1 MQSYDIAVVGGGMVG
16 LAFAAALKETT
27 LKVVVIEG
35 NELERELGESPELR
49 VSALSR
55 ASQNILQNLDAW
67 AGIESRRHQAYN
79 AMQVWD
85 RNGFGQIDFD
95 GDALMTDT
103 LGHLVENKVIQL
115 ALLEQIEKA
124 SNITLLTGTR
134 IRKLSRAN
142 DAAWLTLED
151 QEPVYAK
158 LIVGADGANSWTRAQ
173 VNIPLTTWDYN
184 HHAIVANIRTV
195 EPHQACARQIFN
207 PEGPLA
213 FLPLWQ
219 PDLCSI
225 VWSLPPE
232 RATELLAMDET
243 EFNKQLTVAFDG
255 RLGLCKVEGQRQA
268 FPLKMRYAR
277 SFAADR
283 VALIGDAAHTI
294 HPLAGQGVNLGLL
307 DAASLAQCVLENHHA
322 NKDLGTHA
330 NLRKFERWRK
340 AEAAVMISSME
351 GLKRLFSGGYP
362 AKRIFRDIGLT
373 LSNTLPG
380 LKQTF
385 IKRAMGLDGELPE
398 LAKLNS
404 TS

>member
-27 LKVVVIEG
+27 LKIVVIEG
-35 NELERELGESPELR
+35 NEINRELGDSPELR

-55 ASQNILQNLDAW
+55 ASQNILQNLDVW
-67 AGIESRRHQAYN
+67 PGIESRRHQRYD

-85 RNGFGQIDFD
+85 RNGFGHIDFD
-95 GDALMTDT
+95 AEALMTDS

-173 VNIPLTTWDYN
+173 VDIPLTTWDYN

-225 VWSLPPE
+225 VWSLPPD
-232 RATELLAMDET
+232 RATALLAMDDA

-277 SFAADR
+277 SFAAER

-307 DAASLAQCVLENHHA
+307 DAASLAQCVLENHRA
-322 NKDLGTHA
+322 NKDIGTHA
-330 NLRKFERWRK
+330 HLRKFERWRK

-351 GLKRLFSGGYP
+351 GLKRLFSGGHP
-362 AKRIFRDIGLT
+362 VKRIFRDIGLT

-385 IKRAMGLDGELPE
+385 IKRAMGLDGELPD
-398 LAKLNS
+398 LAKPAR
-404 TS
+404 TR

>member
-16 LAFAAALKETT
+16 LAFAAALKGST

-35 NELERELGESPELR
+35 NEIDRELGEQPDLR

-67 AGIESRRHQAYN
+67 SGIETRRKQAYS

-85 RNGFGQIDFD
+85 RDGFGCIDFD
-95 GDALMTDT
+95 GSALMTDT

-115 ALLEQIEKA
+115 ALLEQIDKA
-124 SNITLLTGTR
+124 ENITLLTGTK
-134 IRKLSRAN
+134 IGKLSRN
-142 DAAWLTLED
+142 GEAAWLTLD
-151 QEPVYAK
+151 GQDPVYAK
-158 LIVGADGANSWTRAQ
+158 LIVGADGANSWTRQQ
-173 VNIPLTTWDYN
+173 VNIPLVSWDYN
-184 HHAIVANIRTV
+184 HSAIVANIRTA
-195 EPHQACARQIFN
+195 EPHQNCARQIFN

-219 PDLCSI
+219 PDLSSI

-232 RATELLAMDET
+232 RAEALLAMNET
-243 EFNKQLTVAFDG
+243 EFNKTLTVAFDG
-255 RLGLCKVEGQRQA
+255 RLGVCQVEGARQS

-277 SFAADR
+277 SFADER

-307 DAASLAQCVLENHHA
+307 DAASLAQCVLANHQQQ
-322 NKDLGTHA
+322 KDIGAHR
-330 NLRKFERWRK
+330 NLREFERWRK

-351 GLKRLFSGGYP
+351 GLKRLFSGGHP
-362 AKRIFRDIGLT
+362 AKRLFRDVGLT
-373 LSNTLPG
+373 LSNMLPG
-380 LKQTF
+380 VKQQF

-398 LAKLNS
+398 LAK
-404 TS
+404 

>member
-27 LKVVVIEG
+27 LKIVVIEG
-35 NELERELGESPELR
+35 NDINRELGESPELR

-67 AGIESRRHQAYN
+67 KGIESRRHQSYN

-85 RNGFGQIDFD
+85 RNGFGHIDFD
-95 GDALMTDT
+95 SDALMTDS

-115 ALLEQIEKA
+115 ALLEQVEKA
-124 SNITLLTGTR
+124 SNITLLTATR
-134 IRKLSRAN
+134 INKLSRGK
-142 DAAWLTLED
+142 DAAWLTLEG

-158 LIVGADGANSWTRAQ
+158 LIVGADGANSWTRSQ

-195 EPHQACARQIFN
+195 EPHQSCARQIFN

-232 RATELLAMDET
+232 RATELLAMDES

-277 SFAADR
+277 SFAGER
-283 VALIGDAAHTI
+283 IALIGDAAHTI

-307 DAASLAQCVLENHHA
+307 DAASLAQCVLANYTASKDVGSHA
-322 NKDLGTHA
+322 H
-330 NLRKFERWRK
+330 LRQFERWRK
-340 AEAAVMISSME
+340 AEAATMISSME
-351 GLKRLFSGGYP
+351 GLKRLFSGGHP

-380 LKQTF
+380 LKQSF
-385 IKRAMGLDGELPE
+385 IKRAMGLEGELPE
-398 LAKLNS
+398 LAKS
-404 TS
+404 DYKR

>member
-16 LAFAAALKETT
+16 LAFAAALKGTA
-27 LKVVVIEG
+27 LKIVVIEG
-35 NELERELGESPELR
+35 HELERELGESPELR

-67 AGIESRRHQAYN
+67 TGIKSRRYQAYN

-85 RNGFGQIDFD
+85 RDGFGHIDFD

-134 IRKLSRAN
+134 VRKLTRSA
-142 DAAWLTLED
+142 DTACLTLED
-151 QEPVYAK
+151 KDPVFAK

-213 FLPLWQ
+213 FLPLWE
-219 PDLCSI
+219 PNLCSI

-232 RATELLAMDET
+232 RARALLAMDDA

-255 RLGLCKVEGQRQA
+255 RLGLCHVEGLRQA

-277 SFAADR
+277 SFASER

-307 DAASLAQCVLENHHA
+307 DAASLAQCVLENHLA
-322 NKDLGTHA
+322 NKDIGSHA
-330 NLRKFERWRK
+330 HLRKFERWRK
-340 AEAAVMISSME
+340 AEAAMMIANME
-351 GLKRLFSGGYP
+351 GLKRLFSGGHP
-362 AKRIFRDIGLT
+362 AKRLFRDIGLT

-380 LKQTF
+380 LKQGF
-385 IKRAMGLDGELPE
+385 IKRAMGLEGELPD
-398 LAKLNS
+398 LAKS
-404 TS
+404 PHTR

>member
-27 LKVVVIEG
+27 LKIVVIEG
-35 NELERELGESPELR
+35 NEFDRELGESPELR

-67 AGIESRRHQAYN
+67 TGIESRRYQAYN

-85 RNGFGQIDFD
+85 RNGFGHIEFD
-95 GDALMTDT
+95 GDGLMTDT

-134 IRKLSRAN
+134 IRKLTRGD

-158 LIVGADGANSWTRAQ
+158 LIVGADGANSWTRSQ
-173 VNIPLTTWDYN
+173 VDIPLTTWDYN

-195 EPHQACARQIFN
+195 EPHQSCARQIFN

-232 RATELLAMDET
+232 RATELLAMDDA

-255 RLGLCKVEGQRQA
+255 RLGLCKIEGQRQA

-277 SFAADR
+277 SFASDR
-283 VALIGDAAHTI
+283 VALIGDAA
-294 HPLAGQGVNLGLL
+294 PF
-307 DAASLAQCVLENHHA
+307 
-322 NKDLGTHA
+322 TH
-330 NLRKFERWRK
+330 
-340 AEAAVMISSME
+340 
-351 GLKRLFSGGYP
+351 
-362 AKRIFRDIGLT
+362 
-373 LSNTLPG
+373 
-380 LKQTF
+380 
-385 IKRAMGLDGELPE
+385 
-398 LAKLNS
+398 
-404 TS
+404 

>member
-16 LAFAAALKETT
+16 LAFAAALKGST

-35 NELERELGESPELR
+35 NEIDRELGDKPDLR

-67 AGIESRRHQAYN
+67 HGIETRRKQAYS

-85 RNGFGQIDFD
+85 RDGFGCIDFD
-95 GDALMTDT
+95 GSALMTDT

-115 ALLEQIEKA
+115 ALLEQIDKA
-124 SNITLLTGTR
+124 ENITLLTGTK
-134 IRKLSRAN
+134 IGKLSRN
-142 DAAWLTLED
+142 GEAAWLTLD
-151 QEPVYAK
+151 GQDPVYAK
-158 LIVGADGANSWTRAQ
+158 LIVGADGANSWTRQQ
-173 VNIPLTTWDYN
+173 VNIPLVSWDYN
-184 HHAIVANIRTV
+184 HSAIVANIRTA
-195 EPHQACARQIFN
+195 EPHQNCARQIFN

-219 PDLCSI
+219 PDLSSI

-232 RATELLAMDET
+232 RAEALLAMNET
-243 EFNKQLTVAFDG
+243 EFNKALTVAFDG
-255 RLGLCKVEGQRQA
+255 RLGVCQVEGARQS

-277 SFAADR
+277 SFADER

-307 DAASLAQCVLENHHA
+307 DAASLAQCVLANHQQQ
-322 NKDLGTHA
+322 KDIGAHR
-330 NLRKFERWRK
+330 NLREFERWRK

-351 GLKRLFSGGYP
+351 GLKRLFSGGHP
-362 AKRIFRDIGLT
+362 AKRLFRDVGLT
-373 LSNTLPG
+373 LSNMLPG
-380 LKQTF
+380 VKQQF

-398 LAKLNS
+398 LAK
-404 TS
+404 

>member
-16 LAFAAALKETT
+16 LAFAAALKGST

-35 NELERELGESPELR
+35 NEIDRELGEQPDLR

-67 AGIESRRHQAYN
+67 SGIETRRKQAYS

-85 RNGFGQIDFD
+85 RDGFGCIDFD
-95 GDALMTDT
+95 GNALMTDT

-115 ALLEQIEKA
+115 ALLEQIDKA
-124 SNITLLTGTR
+124 ENITLLSGTK
-134 IRKLSRAN
+134 IGKLSRN
-142 DAAWLTLED
+142 GEAAWLTLAGQD
-151 QEPVYAK
+151 PVYAK
-158 LIVGADGANSWTRAQ
+158 LIVGADGANSWTRQQ
-173 VNIPLTTWDYN
+173 VNIPLVSWDYN
-184 HHAIVANIRTV
+184 HSAIVANIRTA
-195 EPHQACARQIFN
+195 EPHQNCARQIFN

-219 PDLCSI
+219 PDLSSI

-232 RATELLAMDET
+232 RAAALLAMNET
-243 EFNKQLTVAFDG
+243 EFNKALTVAFDG
-255 RLGLCKVEGQRQA
+255 RLGVCQVEGARQS

-277 SFAADR
+277 SFADER

-307 DAASLAQCVLENHHA
+307 DAASLAQCVLANHQQK
-322 NKDLGTHA
+322 KDIGAHR
-330 NLRKFERWRK
+330 NLREFERWRK

-351 GLKRLFSGGYP
+351 GLKRLFSGGHP
-362 AKRIFRDIGLT
+362 AKRLFRDVGLT
-373 LSNTLPG
+373 LSNMLPG
-380 LKQTF
+380 VKQQF

-398 LAKLNS
+398 LAK
-404 TS
+404 

>member
-1 MQSYDIAVVGGGMVG
+1 MLNMQSYDIAVVGGGMVG
-16 LAFAAALKETT
+16 LAFAAALKDTT

-35 NELERELGESPELR
+35 NEIDLELGEQPDLR

-67 AGIESRRHQAYN
+67 GGIETRRKQAYN

-85 RNGFGQIDFD
+85 RDGFGRIDFD
-95 GDALMTDT
+95 GSALMTDT

-124 SNITLLTGTR
+124 GNITLLTSTK
-134 IRKLSRAN
+134 IRKLSQNAE
-142 DAAWLTLED
+142 AVWLTLEG

-158 LIVGADGANSWTRAQ
+158 LIVGADGANSWTRQQ
-173 VNIPLTTWDYN
+173 VNIPLVSWDYN
-184 HHAIVANIRTV
+184 HSAIVANIRTV
-195 EPHQACARQIFN
+195 EPHQNCARQIFN

-219 PDLCSI
+219 PDLSSI

-232 RATELLAMDET
+232 RAAVLLAMDEAD
-243 EFNKQLTVAFDG
+243 FNKALTVAFDG
-255 RLGLCKVEGQRQA
+255 RLGVCQVEGQRQS

-277 SFAADR
+277 SFATDR
-283 VALIGDAAHTI
+283 VALIGDAAHTL

-307 DAASLAQCVLENHHA
+307 DAASLAQCVLANHQQQ
-322 NKDLGTHA
+322 KDIGAHR
-330 NLRKFERWRK
+330 NLREFERWRK
-340 AEAAVMISSME
+340 TEAAVMIASME
-351 GLKRLFSGGYP
+351 GLKRLFSGSHP
-362 AKRIFRDIGLT
+362 AKRLFRDVGLT
-373 LSNTLPG
+373 LSNVLPG
-380 LKQTF
+380 VKLQF

-398 LAKLNS
+398 LAK
-404 TS
+404 